1 MIRKIKVFIISSI
14 IICQSINA
22 SGFILKSYDLK
33 GQLSINQVLNGFG
46 CKGNNISPQ
55 LSWQHIPKGTK
66 SFAIT
71 MYDKNAPTGSGWW
84 HWIVV
89 NIDNK
94 INYIKKGASNTNSMP
109 TNSIQSKNDFGKNS
123 FDGVCPPVDDGYHE
137 YITTIY
143 AIDIDKLPITNKT
156 QPAMAGFIIN
166 SYTISKSSIV
176 TYYKR

>member
-14 IICQSINA
+14 IVCQSINA
-22 SGFILKSYDLK
+22 SGFVLKSYDLK

-55 LSWQHIPKGTK
+55 LSWENIPKGTK

-84 HWIVV
+84 HWIVF
-89 NIDNK
+89 NIDK
-94 INYIKKGASNTNSMP
+94 KTNYISQDACALKKLPAGT
-109 TNSIQSKNDFGKNS
+109 IQSKTDFGGYK
-123 FDGVCPPVDDGYHE
+123 FGGACPPEGDKAHA
-137 YITTIY
+137 YITTVY
-143 AIDIDKLPITNKT
+143 ALDVEDLKLDKEAS
-156 QPAMAGFIIN
+156 PALVGYMLN
-166 SYTISKSSIV
+166 VHTIEKSSLI